1 MSAAFEI
8 REKPRIP
15 FVDVEW
21 KPARDDD
28 RDHCQTALTI
38 LADEFL
44 QRYDQEAK
52 NRDWVIVVGAY
63 SNQR

>member
-8 REKPRIP
+8 REKPIP
-15 FVDVEW
+15 FVGVGW

-28 RDHCQTALTI
+28 RDFCQTALTV

-52 NRDWVIVVGAY
+52 NRDWVFVVGAY
-63 SNQR
+63 SDQR